1 MSADTRSA
9 ASTIAVVGTGS
20 VGRRHA
26 RNLLAL
32 GASVV
37 CVDPRADRLAQA
49 AQELPAL
56 GPGFDSIEA
65 MLQSGIRLQGGV
77 IASPP
82 SVHVDQTTQLI
93 RRSIPV
99 LLEKPV
105 SPDLASA
112 DRLQR
117 LAEASGVGVL
127 LGYTYRWWP
136 PFLALREELGRG
148 VVGRPRHARIIMSA
162 HLADWHPWERY
173 QDFFMA
179 SRELGGG
186 ALLDESHFI
195 DLMIWLFGMPQ
206 SIAARVEHLSSLEI
220 TTDDNVDLLAV
231 YPDNFR
237 VSLHLDLFGRP
248 HAKSVTIVGEEGTI
262 ECHFDPHR
270 LRSASGAAGPW
281 KEALFDV
288 DRNDMFVGVA
298 REFLAMI
305 DGGAAPSCTIAD
317 GVRVL
322 RCVEAARESSA
333 TERTVAVESR

>member
-1 MSADTRSA
+1 MSADRGSTPL
-9 ASTIAVVGTGS
+9 TIAVVGAGS

-26 RNLLAL
+26 RNLLEL
-32 GASVV
+32 GASIV
-37 CVDPRADRLAQA
+37 CVDPRADRLDQIAR
-49 AQELPAL
+49 ELP
-56 GPGFDSIEA
+56 GVGRGFDSIEA
-65 MLQSGIRLQGGV
+65 MLRSGTHLDGGV

-82 SVHVDQTTQLI
+82 SIHVDQTEQLI

-112 DRLQR
+112 DRLRR
-117 LAEASGVGVL
+117 LADASKVGVL

-195 DLMIWLFGMPQ
+195 DLMIWLFGMPR
-206 SIAARVEHLSSLEI
+206 SITARVEHLSSLEI

-248 HAKSVTIVGEEGTI
+248 HAKSVTVVGENGTV

-270 LRSASGAAGPW
+270 LRTASGASGPW
-281 KEALFDV
+281 QETVFSV
-288 DRNDMFVGVA
+288 DRNDMFIGVA

-305 DGGAAPSCTIAD
+305 DDVAAPSCTIGD

-322 RCVEAARESSA
+322 QCVEAARESSA
-333 TERTVAVESR
+333 TERTVALRSE